1 MRYSSLNSDH
11 RERRVHLRTLTFLL
25 ATLSACG
32 SYAPTTP
39 SGGANATTRAF
50 RMGFSNLP
58 PAPDLPLA
66 VRTLQ
71 TWMPRSDAAIV
82 HAEPKWAALLTGE
95 APASVAHREFDGIVA
110 AYRAQN
116 LPIVL
121 VVDVTNGVDRTSES
135 AELVAAGRS
144 ITEPAVQS
152 LYRAW
157 VRTLIAQLQ
166 PVALGL
172 AAETNLIR
180 LAAPTRVYQ
189 AVVQMTNDAAR
200 DAKTDS
206 PSLPLFVSIQ
216 VETAWG
222 RLQGTTQYVGVEQD
236 FRDFPFTQWL
246 GLSSYPYL
254 GGFTAPEQVPDEWY
268 TRPLNGRSMPTVITE
283 GGWTS
288 ANTGAVVSSPTLQA
302 RWITRQLQLA
312 DKLAPSYVF
321 QLEFADLDLAAFG
334 LQNDPRL
341 LPFARLGLVDS
352 ALGAKP
358 ARAVWDAVFA
368 RVRTR

>member
-1 MRYSSLNSDH
+1 M
-11 RERRVHLRTLTFLL
+11 HLRTPVIMLSAL
-25 ATLSACG
+25 AACG
-32 SYAPTTP
+32 SDASQPPTGT
-39 SGGANATTRAF
+39 GQIATRAY

-66 VRTLQ
+66 VRTIQ
-71 TWMPRSDAAIV
+71 AWMPRSDAAIV
-82 HAEPKWAALLTGE
+82 HAEPKWTALLSGE
-95 APASVAHREFDGIVA
+95 SPAAIAHREFDGIIA

-121 VVDVTNGVDRTSES
+121 VIDATNGIDRTAES

-144 ITEPAVQS
+144 ITEPAIQS
-152 LYRAW
+152 LYRTW
-157 VRTLIAQLQ
+157 TRTLVAQIQ

-180 LAAPTRVYQ
+180 LAAPARIYS
-189 AVVQMTNDAAR
+189 AVVQMTADAAR
-200 DAKTDS
+200 DVRIDA

-222 RLQGTTQYVGVEQD
+222 RLQGTNQYVGVEQD

-254 GGFTAPEQVPDEWY
+254 GGFTEPDQVPDDWY
-268 TRPLNGRSMPTVITE
+268 TRPLAGRTIPTVITE

-288 ANTGAVVSSPTLQA
+288 ANTGTVISSPAKQA
-302 RWITRQLQLA
+302 RWITRQMQLA
-312 DKLAPSYVF
+312 DRLGARYVF

-352 ALGAKP
+352 ALGSKP
-358 ARAVWDAVFA
+358 ALAVWDSVFA
-368 RVRTR
+368 RARTR